1 MIKTKICDMVGIKYP
16 IIQGGL
22 GPFETTNLAAAISNA
37 GALGMISHP
46 LRPSPDIIK
55 DNLRNV
61 VKLTDNPIGVNIR
74 VAREDVRTGA
84 PQLID
89 AILEE
94 RQSNKEVEKRLKV
107 FLTGAGDPTLFSKKI
122 RDAGLIHFHLV
133 PSVYHA
139 KRAENAGV
147 DVLIASGHEAGGH
160 VHHDPVHTLVLVP
173 SVVKSVKIPVIASGG
188 FCDGS
193 GLAAALSLGAEG
205 MFMGTRFVAT
215 EECLVN
221 KNYKDAIVSSS
232 ERDTIVL
239 PGFLGPI
246 RYLKNEYTNK
256 LQKMVDNGVTD
267 GRRMAWQL
275 PKLAKAGLEED
286 IVHGHVTV
294 GMVAGRIDTIPKV
307 KDLIDGIIKE
317 AEKTIDSLSSRVKD

>member
-1 MIKTKICDMVGIKYP
+1 MIKSEICDMIGVKYP

-22 GPFETTNLAAAISNA
+22 GPFETANLAAAISNA

-46 LRPSPDIIK
+46 LRPSPEIIR
-55 DNLRNV
+55 DNLKNV
-61 VKLTDNPIGVNIR
+61 VKLTDNPLGVNIR

-94 RQSNKEVEKRLKV
+94 RQTNKEVEKRLKV
-107 FLTGAGDPTLFSKKI
+107 FLTGAGDPTPFSRKI
-122 RDAGLIHFHLV
+122 RDEGLLHFHLV

-147 DVLIASGHEAGGH
+147 DVIIASGHEAGGH

-173 SVVKSVKIPVIASGG
+173 SVVKSVKIPVVASGG
-188 FCDGS
+188 FCDGA

-221 KNYKDAIVSSS
+221 LNYKKAIVNSS

-246 RYLKNEYTNK
+246 RYLKNEYTTK
-256 LQKMVDNGVTD
+256 LQKMVDDGVTD
-267 GRRMAWQL
+267 SRRMTWQL

-286 IVHGHVTV
+286 INHGHVTV
-294 GMVAGRIDTIPKV
+294 GMVAGRIESIPKV

-317 AEKTIDSLSSRVKD
+317 AEETIDNLNLRVKN